1 MITLKK
7 IAAYLSL
14 LSINKVKNESF
25 CMKRDNMAISFVESI
40 EDDKVLGDWVR
51 EENLEEVVRIVET
64 TNINIMR
71 NGGSLDD
78 IHQTV
83 SVEDRLI
90 SEIIENSINREIRQN
105 NPSISTV
112 YLELNPLIR
121 GINRNIE
128 QLNERARLTIN
139 TIERYNISLNR
150 DMQNRL
156 NILQQVLDR
165 QNEISNSF
173 QTYLPMIVVGLISL
187 ASFYLIYRN
196 IQRLEEQS
204 TNENK
209 NLRENINKVL
219 EYIKNNPNK
228 IKEIPNIEENKTF
241 YFIFKDFLNLI
252 KSKIKEI
259 WK

>member
-1 MITLKK
+1 MMTVKK

-25 CMKRDNMAISFVESI
+25 CMKRDNMGISFVESI

-83 SVEDRLI
+83 SLEDRLI
-90 SEIIENSINREIRQN
+90 SEIIENTINRQS

-128 QLNERARLTIN
+128 QLNERARVTLN
-139 TIERYNISLNR
+139 TIQRYNISLNR

-156 NILQQVLDR
+156 NILQQALDR

-173 QTYLPMIVVGLISL
+173 QTYLPMIVIGLISL
-187 ASFYLIYRN
+187 ATFYLIYRTS
-196 IQRLEEQS
+196 QRLEEQS

-209 NLRENINKVL
+209 NLRENINKIL
-219 EYIKNNPNK
+219 EYIKNNPDK
-228 IKEIPNIEENKTF
+228 IKETQNIEENKTL
-241 YFIFKDFLNLI
+241 YSIFKDFLNLI
-252 KSKIKEI
+252 KSKIKGV

>member
-1 MITLKK
+1 
-7 IAAYLSL
+7 
-14 LSINKVKNESF
+14 
-25 CMKRDNMAISFVESI
+25 
-40 EDDKVLGDWVR
+40 
-51 EENLEEVVRIVET
+51 
-64 TNINIMR
+64 MR

-90 SEIIENSINREIRQN
+90 SEIIENSINREIRQS

-128 QLNERARLTIN
+128 QLNERARVTLN

-156 NILQQVLDR
+156 NILQQALDR

-173 QTYLPMIVVGLISL
+173 QAYMPMLIVGLISL
-187 ASFYLIYRN
+187 ATFYLIYRTS
-196 IQRLEEQS
+196 QKLEEQS
-204 TNENK
+204 TNENR

-228 IKEIPNIEENKTF
+228 IKETQNIEENKTL
-241 YFIFKDFLNLI
+241 YSIFKDFLNLI
-252 KSKIKEI
+252 KSKIKGL
-259 WK
+259 